1 MYFRS
6 AAIPEKYE
14 VLPPTEGPLKRMD
27 AEQIPNTASD
37 GHLVQVGNEQQF
49 NSSEVQEQNK
59 KIKKRPFKATTKP
72 RDKDVPR
79 MKVCVCVHL
88 HAFAY
93 DCSE

>member
-1 MYFRS
+1 MCFRS
-6 AAIPEKYE
+6 AAIPAKYE
-14 VLPPTEGPLKRMD
+14 VLPPTEGPLRRMD

-49 NSSEVQEQNK
+49 NTSKVQEQNK

-79 MKVCVCVHL
+79 MKVCVCIHL

-93 DCSE
+93 DCLE